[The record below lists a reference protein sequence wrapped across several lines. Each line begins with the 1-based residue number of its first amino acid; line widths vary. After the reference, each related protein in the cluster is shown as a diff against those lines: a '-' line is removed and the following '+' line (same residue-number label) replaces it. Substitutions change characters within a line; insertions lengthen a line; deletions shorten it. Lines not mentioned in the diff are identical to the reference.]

1 MSKRTT
7 CGFRFQGHYVYRQ
20 IFPSGT
26 YKIMVWVASTLAIGE
41 ETIADVAFCGKS
53 HVECMD
59 KLKQW
64 LEINKSWVNKTDGNT

>member
-20 IFPSGT
+20 YYPET
-26 YKIMVWVASTLAIGE
+26 NRYKILVWVKSSQCREGSA
-41 ETIADVAFCGKS
+41 ADVAFCGDS

-59 KLKQW
+59 KLKEW
-64 LEINKSWVNKTDGNT
+64 LEINKSWVNKTDED

>member
-1 MSKRTT
+1 MKKA

-20 IFPSGT
+20 YFEEFGR
-26 YKIMVWVASTLAIGE
+26 YKIMVWVASNQE
-41 ETIADVAFCGKS
+41 EEFCADVAFCGNS

-64 LEINKSWVNKTDGNT
+64 LEINNDWVNKTDA

>member
-20 IFPSGT
+20 IFDDGI

-41 ETIADVAFCGKS
+41 ETITDVAFCGDS

-64 LEINKSWVNKTDGNT
+64 LEINKDWVNKIDGNT

>member
-1 MSKRTT
+1 MKKA

-20 IFPSGT
+20 YFEEFGR
-26 YKIMVWVASTLAIGE
+26 YKIMVWVASNPPE
-41 ETIADVAFCGKS
+41 EEFCADVAFCGNS

-64 LEINKSWVNKTDGNT
+64 LEINNDWVNKTDA